1 MNNLYNNNVTLFVQ
15 SASVLF
21 FYTFR
26 FIANISHRTLKLAP
40 LICRNTKYTGG
51 RDALPRNG
59 CCFERF
65 EQRSRRIEIRVN
77 QSAAK
82 FEPPVYY
89 VGKLLPFPG
98 EFDLSPSAAHY
109 YRAVLD
115 AVAAAAAY
123 RVRVSVEN
131 FFN

>member
-1 MNNLYNNNVTLFVQ
+1 MKFYFLYNLQ
-15 SASVLF
+15 LC
-21 FYTFR
+21 FYIFR
-26 FIANISHRTLKLAP
+26 FIANISHRTLKLSL

-51 RDALPRNG
+51 CDASPRNG

-89 VGKLLPFPG
+89 AGKLLPFPG
-98 EFDLSPSAAHY
+98 EFDLSLSAAHY

-115 AVAAAAAY
+115 AAAAAY
-123 RVRVSVEN
+123 RVRVYL
-131 FFN
+131 